1 MRSYLRRF
9 LLRRNDNIVVNSY
22 FKKSYNLKINN
33 NAPAI
38 IRNNQYF
45 FRDFKSSLFVDFKI
59 IPKTIGITAV
69 NRPNIFNVYLSKFSN
84 SSFLVFFFS
93 KVKTN
98 EGNTTKFA
106 NIAKAKVQEI
116 NPPSAIVP
124 LKLDNVKVA
133 KPRIKTTDV

>member
-1 MRSYLRRF
+1 MKDLMGQAIWDYYHQKNTEN
-9 LLRRNDNIVVNSY
+9 LLTETSISEIDELPVE
-22 FKKSYNLKINN
+22 
-33 NAPAI
+33 
-38 IRNNQYF
+38 YF